1 MNENS
6 VVSAVD
12 HKYTALQVALKN
24 QYLKATTPANVII
37 EPKVAVCMTCV
48 DMYFYVW
55 KMGDISMMVICYA
68 TDVIE
73 YDRGTTELSNAP
85 LHITQETP
93 NIERTPLS
101 LKPPLINLQYF
112 L

>member
-1 MNENS
+1 
-6 VVSAVD
+6 
-12 HKYTALQVALKN
+12 
-24 QYLKATTPANVII
+24 
-37 EPKVAVCMTCV
+37 
-48 DMYFYVW
+48 
-55 KMGDISMMVICYA
+55 MMVICYA